1 MPPIEPSLPTGSK
14 AIVLMLNIAG
24 LPKDETRSSIV
35 ASMLSVCPS
44 GAITAATVLAQGHLL
59 GSAHAAGVSNTMT
72 VAGAEIFLGARPV
85 HAVTYFI
92 GITGICTL
100 AYIAGCV
107 GTVTV

>member
-1 MPPIEPSLPTGSK
+1 
-14 AIVLMLNIAG
+14 MLNIAG
-24 LPKDETRSSIV
+24 LPKDETRASIV

-44 GAITAATVLAQGHLL
+44 GAVTAATVLAQGHLL
-59 GSAHAAGVSNTMT
+59 GSAHAVSNTMT

-107 GTVTV
+107 GTVLIFIQLI